1 MFKKIVVGTL
11 IVSSMAYAVSEVNV
25 YTHRHYDADKQL
37 FSQFEAKTGIKVNV
51 VTAKAS
57 ELLKRLEKEGAKSPA
72 DIFITA
78 DVARLHLAKE
88 RGLLQKANSQYLVD
102 TIPAKLRD
110 NDGQWFALTTRARV
124 IVYNKSKVNASELS
138 TYEDMVN
145 PKWKGRLLVRTGSNI
160 YNTSFIASMIASQ
173 GREAAKKWAAGVVKN
188 LARAPKGGDTDQIRA
203 VAAGIGDIAFVNT
216 YYVGRLLNSKK
227 SADVMVGEQVGVF
240 FPNQGAGERG
250 AHINISGIALTKSSD
265 KNRANAIKLM
275 EFLVSPD
282 AQYIFSEANSEFPVN
297 PKVEASKTLK
307 SWGEFK
313 ADSLPLYKFGVYNA
327 EAMKIVNEVNW
338 K

>member
-1 MFKKIVVGTL
+1 MKKLVLGAL
-11 IVSSMAYAVSEVNV
+11 IVSSMMYAVSEVNV
-25 YTHRHYDADKQL
+25 YTHRHYDADRQL
-37 FSQFEAKTGIKVNV
+37 FSQFEAKTGIKINI

-57 ELLKRLEKEGAKSPA
+57 ELLKRLEKEGIRSPA

-102 TIPAKLRD
+102 TVPTKLRD
-110 NDGQWFALTTRARV
+110 RDGQWFALTTRARV
-124 IVYNKSKVNASELS
+124 IVYNKSKVNSNELS

-173 GREAAKKWAAGVVKN
+173 GREAAKTWAAGVVKN
-188 LARAPKGGDTDQIRA
+188 LARAPRGGDTDQIRA
-203 VAAGIGDIAFVNT
+203 VAAGLGDIAFVNT

-227 SADVMVGEQVGVF
+227 SADVMAGKQIGVF
-240 FPNQGAGERG
+240 FPNQASGERG
-250 AHINISGIALTKSSD
+250 AHINISGIALTKSSS
-265 KNRANAIKLM
+265 KNRINAVRLM

-282 AQYIFSEANSEFPVN
+282 AQYIFSEANSEFPAN
-297 PKVEASKTLK
+297 LEVEPSETLK

-313 ADSLPLYKFGVYNA
+313 ADSFPLYKLGTYNA
-327 EAMKIVNEVNW
+327 EAMKIVDEVNW